1 MWSVKYCFH
10 LKSFY
15 QISFPWYKIYPS
27 LLEFTSLKAKTLLRS
42 HLKFLSARGK
52 LLKHSTS
59 DDEILDV
66 LIASCHS
73 LELLA
78 LVNVNLGS
86 SMILSIC
93 IQNGKTLKSLQL
105 THCKDATFAGN
116 VDFVKE
122 WTANSLY
129 SHCYFRIF

>member
-1 MWSVKYCFH
+1 M
-10 LKSFY
+10 
-15 QISFPWYKIYPS
+15 
-27 LLEFTSLKAKTLLRS
+27 
-42 HLKFLSARGK
+42 KFFSARGK

-105 THCKDATFAGN
+105 THCKDATFAGICERMSFKQSTLKVEFFGDFFTNFFYEFFYEFFLQN
-116 VDFVKE
+116 V
-122 WTANSLY
+122 
-129 SHCYFRIF
+129 

>member
-1 MWSVKYCFH
+1 M
-10 LKSFY
+10 
-15 QISFPWYKIYPS
+15 
-27 LLEFTSLKAKTLLRS
+27 
-42 HLKFLSARGK
+42 KFLSARGK

-73 LELLA
+73 LELLS

-122 WTANSLY
+122 
-129 SHCYFRIF
+129 

>member
-1 MWSVKYCFH
+1 MWSVKYCLHFEKFLSNFVSLMENLPKL
-10 LKSFY
+10 LKFA
-15 QISFPWYKIYPS
+15 
-27 LLEFTSLKAKTLLRS
+27 SLKAKTLLRS

-73 LELLA
+73 LELLS

-105 THCKDATFAGN
+105 THCKDATFAGICEKMSFKQSTLK
-116 VDFVKE
+116 VFV
-122 WTANSLY
+122 NFCLV
-129 SHCYFRIF
+129 